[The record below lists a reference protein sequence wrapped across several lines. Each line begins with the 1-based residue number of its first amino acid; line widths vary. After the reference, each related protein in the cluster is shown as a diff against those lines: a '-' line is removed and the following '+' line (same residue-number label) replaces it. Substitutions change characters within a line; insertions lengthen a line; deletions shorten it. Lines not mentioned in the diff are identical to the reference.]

1 MSTVKNADLWTVT
14 FLDANDVPTTPDG
27 DVTWEVVRNRRWLDI
42 NGTIIEPGEA
52 AATQENTE
60 EVSTGVFELEFT
72 PIKAGPYSVK
82 ASAIVGGVK
91 QAVPATEVEVER

>member
-14 FLDANDVPTTPDG
+14 FLDANDAPATPDG
-27 DVTWEVVRNRRWLDI
+27 DVTWEVVRNRRWLDMDGAI
-42 NGTIIEPGEA
+42 QAPGT
-52 AATQENTE
+52 AATTVANTTE
-60 EVSTGVFELEFT
+60 ETTGVFLLRFT

-82 ASAIVGGVK
+82 ASAVVGGVK